1 MLPIGLAVLACTPLS
16 DAERVLLLVD
26 EEAAQLRG
34 PLDEAPFN
42 WMPPAAAQR
51 ALDQEGGA
59 EQRRRRLQNASRKV
73 RDAEAA
79 FRELEDEP
87 ALDLLTEAIT
97 ELASVHQEV
106 RALELLA
113 RAHLLSGAI
122 FMARGRFEAGRN
134 RLQRAL
140 DIDPELDPSRA
151 RFSPRVISELA
162 ALRERSRP
170 TGRLEI
176 QAEPN
181 GAQVFLDGRPR
192 GQTPAILNDVPEG
205 RHLLRV
211 SRVGHV
217 SHLSSVE
224 VRSDELTH
232 RRLRLVSDPEVRRVA
247 DVHALLRTGETVEEV
262 LDILAKRARADRTL
276 AVTLSPSESPRED
289 GRARMGAIL
298 ALGGAGQTRSLDLS
312 TASIQ
317 GALDRLA
324 SCRDTALPPRAFA
337 APPLAAFSRGQSS
350 LPRPRSTSWYRRPWV
365 WAVAGTV
372 ALGVATAAVAARAS
386 SGVPDGLEF
395 EVTPRP

>member
-1 MLPIGLAVLACTPLS
+1 MFLTGLLFAACAPLS

-26 EEAAQLRG
+26 QEATRIETA
-34 PLDEAPFN
+34 LDGAPVN

-59 EQRRRRLQNASRKV
+59 ELRRRRLVLARRKV
-73 RDAEAA
+73 QDAESA

-97 ELASVHQEV
+97 ELASIHQEP

-122 FMARGRFEAGRN
+122 FMARGRFDAGRN

-162 ALRERSRP
+162 ALRERRRP
-170 TGRLEI
+170 TGRLEVR
-176 QAEPN
+176 AEPA

-192 GQTPAILNDVPEG
+192 GRVPAILTDVPEG

-224 VRSDELTH
+224 IRSDELS
-232 RRLRLVSDPEVRRVA
+232 RRQVRLAPDPEVRRIA
-247 DVHALLRTGETVEEV
+247 DVHALLRSGEPVEDV
-262 LDILAKRARADRTL
+262 LALLARRAGADRTL
-276 AVTLSPSESPRED
+276 AVALSPAESPDED
-289 GRARMGAIL
+289 GRPRLSAIL
-298 ALGGAGQTRSLDLS
+298 ALGGAGRLRTHDLDP
-312 TASIQ
+312 ASVRA
-317 GALDRLA
+317 GLEALA
-324 SCRDTALPPRAFA
+324 SCRADSKTARLFA
-337 APPLAAFSRGQSS
+337 APVLGSS
-350 LPRPRSTSWYRRPWV
+350 STGRSTLPQNRKKAWHRRPWV
-365 WAVAGTV
+365 WAVAGAV
-372 ALGVATAAVAARAS
+372 ALGATTAAVAARAS